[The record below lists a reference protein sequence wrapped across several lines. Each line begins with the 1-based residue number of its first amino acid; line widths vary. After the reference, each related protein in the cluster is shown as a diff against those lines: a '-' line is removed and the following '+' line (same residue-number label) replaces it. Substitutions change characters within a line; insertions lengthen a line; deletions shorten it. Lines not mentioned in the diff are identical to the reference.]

1 MRISNKQYDEMVKKA
16 SPNSPIVLD
25 CIKAFLIGGAI
36 CCFGQL
42 LFYIFRKSGMSLD
55 ESRSLVSI
63 ALIIITAILTG
74 IGVFDKIAKHAGAGT
89 IVPITG
95 FANSVVSPAMEFK
108 SEGFIMGTGASIF
121 KVAGPV
127 ILYGTTAASLYGLI
141 YFIVEKV
148 INKRAAELL
157 ILKINRMLFHMPL
170 LSAKKKERDP
180 WGNSLI

>member
-16 SPNSPIVLD
+16 SPNSPILLD

-74 IGVFDKIAKHAGAGT
+74 IGVFDKKAKHAGAGT

-127 ILYGTTAASLYGLI
+127 ILYGTTAASVYGLI

-148 INKRAAELL
+148 INK
-157 ILKINRMLFHMPL
+157 
-170 LSAKKKERDP
+170 
-180 WGNSLI
+180 

>member
-127 ILYGTTAASLYGLI
+127 ILYGTPAASLYGLI
-141 YFIVEKV
+141 YFIVEQV
-148 INKRAAELL
+148 INK
-157 ILKINRMLFHMPL
+157 
-170 LSAKKKERDP
+170 
-180 WGNSLI
+180 

>member
-55 ESRSLVSI
+55 ESRSLVSV

-127 ILYGTTAASLYGLI
+127 ILYGTTAASVYGLI

-148 INKRAAELL
+148 INK
-157 ILKINRMLFHMPL
+157 
-170 LSAKKKERDP
+170 
-180 WGNSLI
+180 

>member
-25 CIKAFLIGGAI
+25 CIKAFLIGGLI

-63 ALIIITAILTG
+63 SLIIITAILTG

-148 INKRAAELL
+148 INK
-157 ILKINRMLFHMPL
+157 
-170 LSAKKKERDP
+170 
-180 WGNSLI
+180 

>member
-42 LFYIFRKSGMSLD
+42 LFYIFRKSGMNLD

-108 SEGFIMGTGASIF
+108 SEGFIMGTGSSIF

-148 INKRAAELL
+148 INK
-157 ILKINRMLFHMPL
+157 
-170 LSAKKKERDP
+170 
-180 WGNSLI
+180 

>member
-127 ILYGTTAASLYGLI
+127 ILYGTTTASLYGLI

-148 INKRAAELL
+148 INK
-157 ILKINRMLFHMPL
+157 
-170 LSAKKKERDP
+170 
-180 WGNSLI
+180 

>member
-16 SPNSPIVLD
+16 SPNSTIVLD

-55 ESRSLVSI
+55 QSRSLVSI

-95 FANSVVSPAMEFK
+95 FANSVVSTAMEFK
-108 SEGFIMGTGASIF
+108 SEGFIIGTGASIF

-148 INKRAAELL
+148 INK
-157 ILKINRMLFHMPL
+157 
-170 LSAKKKERDP
+170 
-180 WGNSLI
+180 

>member
-1 MRISNKQYDEMVKKA
+1 MRISNKQHDEMVKKA
-16 SPNSPIVLD
+16 SPNSPIILD

-63 ALIIITAILTG
+63 SLIIITAILTG

-141 YFIVEKV
+141 YFVVEKV
-148 INKRAAELL
+148 INK
-157 ILKINRMLFHMPL
+157 
-170 LSAKKKERDP
+170 
-180 WGNSLI
+180 

>member
-55 ESRSLVSI
+55 ESRSLVSV

-121 KVAGPV
+121 KIAGPV

-148 INKRAAELL
+148 INK
-157 ILKINRMLFHMPL
+157 
-170 LSAKKKERDP
+170 
-180 WGNSLI
+180 

>member
-1 MRISNKQYDEMVKKA
+1 MRISNKQYDEMIKKA

-63 ALIIITAILTG
+63 TLIIITAILTG

-148 INKRAAELL
+148 INK
-157 ILKINRMLFHMPL
+157 
-170 LSAKKKERDP
+170 
-180 WGNSLI
+180 

>member
-127 ILYGTTAASLYGLI
+127 ILYGTTAASLYGLN

-148 INKRAAELL
+148 INK
-157 ILKINRMLFHMPL
+157 
-170 LSAKKKERDP
+170 
-180 WGNSLI
+180 

>member
-36 CCFGQL
+36 CCFSQL

-148 INKRAAELL
+148 INK
-157 ILKINRMLFHMPL
+157 
-170 LSAKKKERDP
+170 
-180 WGNSLI
+180 

>member
-16 SPNSPIVLD
+16 SPNSPILLD

-148 INKRAAELL
+148 LNK
-157 ILKINRMLFHMPL
+157 
-170 LSAKKKERDP
+170 
-180 WGNSLI
+180 

>member
-16 SPNSPIVLD
+16 SPNSPILLD

-55 ESRSLVSI
+55 ESRSLVSV

-148 INKRAAELL
+148 INK
-157 ILKINRMLFHMPL
+157 
-170 LSAKKKERDP
+170 
-180 WGNSLI
+180 

>member
-89 IVPITG
+89 IVPITS

-148 INKRAAELL
+148 INK
-157 ILKINRMLFHMPL
+157 
-170 LSAKKKERDP
+170 
-180 WGNSLI
+180 

>member
-108 SEGFIMGTGASIF
+108 SEGFIIGTGASIF

-127 ILYGTTAASLYGLI
+127 ILYGTTAASVYGLI

-148 INKRAAELL
+148 INK
-157 ILKINRMLFHMPL
+157 
-170 LSAKKKERDP
+170 
-180 WGNSLI
+180 

>member
-16 SPNSPIVLD
+16 SPNSPIILD

-55 ESRSLVSI
+55 ESRSLGSI
-63 ALIIITAILTG
+63 SLIIITAILTG

-148 INKRAAELL
+148 INK
-157 ILKINRMLFHMPL
+157 
-170 LSAKKKERDP
+170 
-180 WGNSLI
+180 

>member
-1 MRISNKQYDEMVKKA
+1 MRISNNQYDEMVKKA
-16 SPNSPIVLD
+16 SPNSPIILD

-63 ALIIITAILTG
+63 SLIIITAILTG

-141 YFIVEKV
+141 YFVVE
-148 INKRAAELL
+148 
-157 ILKINRMLFHMPL
+157 
-170 LSAKKKERDP
+170 
-180 WGNSLI
+180 

>member
-141 YFIVEKV
+141 YFIVEKL
-148 INKRAAELL
+148 INK
-157 ILKINRMLFHMPL
+157 
-170 LSAKKKERDP
+170 
-180 WGNSLI
+180 

>member
-1 MRISNKQYDEMVKKA
+1 MIISNKQYDEMVKKA

-127 ILYGTTAASLYGLI
+127 ILYGTTAASVYGLI

-148 INKRAAELL
+148 INK
-157 ILKINRMLFHMPL
+157 
-170 LSAKKKERDP
+170 
-180 WGNSLI
+180 

>member
-95 FANSVVSPAMEFK
+95 FANSVVSPAIDFK
-108 SEGFIMGTGASIF
+108 SEGLIMGTGASIF

-148 INKRAAELL
+148 INK
-157 ILKINRMLFHMPL
+157 
-170 LSAKKKERDP
+170 
-180 WGNSLI
+180 

>member
-16 SPNSPIVLD
+16 SPNSPIILD

-63 ALIIITAILTG
+63 SLIIITAILTG
-74 IGVFDKIAKHAGAGT
+74 IGVFDKISKHAGAGT

-148 INKRAAELL
+148 INK
-157 ILKINRMLFHMPL
+157 
-170 LSAKKKERDP
+170 
-180 WGNSLI
+180 

>member
-36 CCFGQL
+36 CRFGQL

-148 INKRAAELL
+148 INK
-157 ILKINRMLFHMPL
+157 
-170 LSAKKKERDP
+170 
-180 WGNSLI
+180 

>member
-63 ALIIITAILTG
+63 ALIVITAILTG

-127 ILYGTTAASLYGLI
+127 ILYGTTAASVYGLI

-148 INKRAAELL
+148 INK
-157 ILKINRMLFHMPL
+157 
-170 LSAKKKERDP
+170 
-180 WGNSLI
+180 

>member
-95 FANSVVSPAMEFK
+95 FANSVVSPALEFK
-108 SEGFIMGTGASIF
+108 HEGFVLGTAAQMFSI
-121 KVAGPV
+121 AGPV
-127 ILYGTTAASLYGLI
+127 IVYGTASSFLYGLI
-141 YFIVEKV
+141 IYIFK
-148 INKRAAELL
+148 LY
-157 ILKINRMLFHMPL
+157 
-170 LSAKKKERDP
+170 
-180 WGNSLI
+180 

>member
-16 SPNSPIVLD
+16 SPNSPIILD

-63 ALIIITAILTG
+63 SLIIITAILTG

-95 FANSVVSPAMEFK
+95 FANSVVSPAVEFK

-148 INKRAAELL
+148 INK
-157 ILKINRMLFHMPL
+157 
-170 LSAKKKERDP
+170 
-180 WGNSLI
+180 

>member
-25 CIKAFLIGGAI
+25 CIKAFLIGGLI

-55 ESRSLVSI
+55 ESRSLVSV

-121 KVAGPV
+121 EVAGPV

-148 INKRAAELL
+148 INK
-157 ILKINRMLFHMPL
+157 
-170 LSAKKKERDP
+170 
-180 WGNSLI
+180 

>member
-148 INKRAAELL
+148 I
-157 ILKINRMLFHMPL
+157 
-170 LSAKKKERDP
+170 KK
-180 WGNSLI
+180 